1 MSMDKYINK
10 KLVERFKQLIN
21 KERFQNP
28 PIEQKKYGSF
38 DFDIKDNSV
47 SFYNVNRID
56 EIKKNTL
63 NYEILKKIGK
73 YEKEKSKNKKPNTL
87 SFGEKYSAKKVFKKN
102 NKINKNTSR
111 STYLFEHNKK
121 DVLKNKYKE
130 YKKINNSSN
139 ITFLDTI
146 NFWIVILFSLIP
158 IFFIGYHLVYRCIIL
173 NILRSIGLANNN
185 YFDLFYFIN
194 VKKNNFKYIIFFV
207 IFFLFTFIIYGI
219 KTNNLT
225 ESKEKFIEKY
235 LINLHDLSENGDIYT
250 RMSENHIDYN
260 EINNYMNYKRSAP
273 IKINLFKDEDI
284 KIEKTEEN
292 KKSSNIGINIFHL
305 IINIGFLI
313 SAIIYMVNERNK
325 PATTQ
330 TQAQAQAQA
339 QQAAPAQ
346 QAQAAPAPS
355 TQATQAAPAQQ
366 APAQQAPAQQ
376 APAPSTQ
383 ATQAQAPAPA
393 PSTQVT
399 QAQAQAPAKTTG
411 GMIKGGSIT
420 KKNKNNKK
428 NKNKKNNKK

>member
-1 MSMDKYINK
+1 M
-10 KLVERFKQLIN
+10 
-21 KERFQNP
+21 
-28 PIEQKKYGSF
+28 
-38 DFDIKDNSV
+38 
-47 SFYNVNRID
+47 
-56 EIKKNTL
+56 
-63 NYEILKKIGK
+63 
-73 YEKEKSKNKKPNTL
+73 
-87 SFGEKYSAKKVFKKN
+87 
-102 NKINKNTSR
+102 
-111 STYLFEHNKK
+111 
-121 DVLKNKYKE
+121 
-130 YKKINNSSN
+130 
-139 ITFLDTI
+139 
-146 NFWIVILFSLIP
+146 
-158 IFFIGYHLVYRCIIL
+158 
-173 NILRSIGLANNN
+173 ANNN

-194 VKKNNFKYIIFFV
+194 VIKNNFKYIIFFV

-339 QQAAPAQ
+339 
-346 QAQAAPAPS
+346 
-355 TQATQAAPAQQ
+355 
-366 APAQQAPAQQ
+366 PAQQAPAQQ

-428 NKNKKNNKK
+428 NKNKKNYKK